1 MIPSRKALA
10 IALMLT
16 SGSALAAPFTAIRIG
31 DIDGFGYTTDLP
43 QLRAASG
50 AAADTDGDNL
60 IEIGEFLPDLPP
72 RAPTTDGTPGPPAL
86 GSPGD
91 GFVQVTADLGGGLFG
106 FDDFDNRSA
115 TDASGTNLGGSGYV
129 DTGTTGS
136 QFTDLSLSASQGQAR
151 VYSSPGIFSLPG
163 SPPRPFPDAG
173 GVALP
178 NEPLFSF
185 RFDVAAGDIDP
196 MQQVFFNL
204 LLGDYDV
211 QPAEVRLVLN
221 DGSGGAGDILTLP
234 LTLQGGDEDGLVQ
247 GAFATLSFS
256 DVFSADPM
264 GGWNGFLDVRVLAP
278 VEPYLAFDF
287 VELSTRPIINTPTPG
302 AFALLALGLLLGHQL
317 RRKTV
322 RS

>member
-1 MIPSRKALA
+1 MIPSRTALA
-10 IALMLT
+10 AALMLA

-43 QLRAASG
+43 QLKAASG

-60 IEIGEFLPDLPP
+60 IEKGEFLPDLPP
-72 RAPTTDGTPGPPAL
+72 RASTPDGPPAL

-91 GFVQVTADLGGGLFG
+91 GFVQVTANLGPGLFG

-115 TDASGTNLGGSGYV
+115 ADASATNISGSGFV

-136 QFTDLSLSASQGQAR
+136 QYTDLSLSASYGLVR
-151 VYSSPGIFSLPG
+151 VYRSPGSFIAPG
-163 SPPRPFPDAG
+163 TPPPFPFPDAG
-173 GVALP
+173 GIGLP
-178 NEPLFSF
+178 NEPVFSF
-185 RFDVAAGDIDP
+185 RFNVAEGDIDP

-221 DGSGGAGDILTLP
+221 DGNGGAGDILTLP

-247 GAFATLSFS
+247 GAFATLAFD

-287 VELSTRPIINTPTPG
+287 VELSTRPIINTPAPG
-302 AFALLALGLLLGHQL
+302 VLPLLLLGFGGAL
-317 RRKTV
+317 AGMRRR
-322 RS
+322 RSA